1 MSIYNIPNNNTIN
14 KKKYKKALSPFQ
26 KLDAGNVEYNVS
38 MFNKATDTGAVPSSA
53 EGMSGIA
60 EEYLSRDELIARIVA
75 CGKNYKFYK
84 YTDS

>member
-1 MSIYNIPNNNTIN
+1 MKNYIGSNNEIN
-14 KKKYKKALSPFQ
+14 KKKYKRSLSPFQ

-38 MFNKATDTGAVPSSA
+38 MFNKAVDTGAVPSSA

-75 CGKNYKFYK
+75 CGKNYNFDK
-84 YTDS
+84 YTDN